1 MPADDNTQRVRFR
14 DLDWSQLCRDR
25 WGKDWN
31 KPEPAYE
38 FSGGRTFDDP
48 KNGGPYAPQED

>member
-1 MPADDNTQRVRFR
+1 MDNNEQLVHFR
-14 DLDWSQLCRDR
+14 TLSLKEMAQKA

-38 FSGGRTFDDP
+38 FTGRTFDDP
-48 KNGGPYAPQED
+48 KQGGPYTPAE